1 MAFKTLRD
9 ILAVSLLA
17 IPATAQETLKDFDV
31 FSGPT
36 CGQNA
41 SELSITLEVFPNKQ
55 GNDQDF
61 ITQCRKADVNLKKWP
76 TTNSQY
82 NIFIDT
88 TPIDDGCRLIF
99 YTGAP
104 EEDDYGTSACFQFYR
119 AVDQGSGCAQLFIPQ
134 KFGYADS
141 CNDLLGLKHKRTETA
156 LEMELRDVTEIK
168 RAPLLAARDDCKF
181 TKAEGKIK
189 TKYGR
194 QEKAGEEITCPA
206 DSPFGCSL
214 EGHTEAGQTIGTS
227 QSLTISAGVSGAFM
241 GIGASFGVDTTN
253 GKEWSS
259 STTFGRSSYYSIML
273 LSRFTAQIAAGDDA
287 YLTFIPKYK
296 CGKGKF
302 EGSTCDKALQIGE
315 QEWCIP
321 ALIAGNGTGANP
333 VPDGMWSVMQ
343 LN

>member
-1 MAFKTLRD
+1 MAFKTLRE

-17 IPATAQETLKDFDV
+17 IPIMAQETLKDFDI

-41 SELSITLEVFPNKQ
+41 SELSITLEVFPDKK

-61 ITQCRKADVNLKKWP
+61 ITQCRRADVNLKKWP
-76 TTNSQY
+76 STNTQY

-104 EEDDYGTSACFQFYR
+104 EEDDYDTSACFQFYR

-134 KFGYADS
+134 RFGYSYCCNNS
-141 CNDLLGLKHKRTETA
+141 CDDLLGLKHRRTEKSVD
-156 LEMELRDVTEIK
+156 MELRDVTEIK

-181 TKAEGKIK
+181 TKTEGKIK
-189 TKYGR
+189 TKYGK
-194 QEKAGEEITCPA
+194 QVKAGVEIHCPTN
-206 DSPFGCSL
+206 SPLGCNL
-214 EGHTEAGQTIGTS
+214 EGHAEAGQTIGTS
-227 QSLTISAGVSGAFM
+227 QSTTISAGVSGAFM

-259 STTFGRSSYYSIML
+259 STTFGQSFTLPIAGGDNGY
-273 LSRFTAQIAAGDDA
+273 LS
-287 YLTFIPKYK
+287 FIPKYK
-296 CGKGKF
+296 CGRGKF

-321 ALIAGNGTGANP
+321 ALIANNVTGDNP
-333 VPDGMWSVMQ
+333 VPDGIWSVV
-343 LN
+343 LIN